1 MTASSGHNHNA
12 LRLTKQKLAEQDVKN
27 LRGSGMFKVRSR
39 FDARKLREAAQ
50 RANFASLT
58 HAAAAIRLTA
68 RRSIRRSK
76 RQSSPGRPPHT
87 RAGQLKR
94 AILYAIER
102 QKAKAI
108 IGPSAQIVGTS
119 GHAHE
124 FGGRYRREVFP
135 KRAFMGPALMENL
148 PRLPK
153 FWRASV
159 K

>member
-1 MTASSGHNHNA
+1 MSG
-12 LRLTKQKLAEQDVKN
+12 LR
-27 LRGSGMFKVRSR
+27 FRSR
-39 FDARKLREAAQ
+39 INTEKVVRAAN
-50 RANFASLT
+50 RANFECLT

-76 RQSSPGRPPHT
+76 RQSSPGSPPHT

-94 AILYAIER
+94 AILYAVER
-102 QKAKAI
+102 QKANAI
-108 IGPSAQIVGTS
+108 IGPSAQVVGTS

-124 FGGRYRREVFP
+124 FGGRYRKQNYP
-135 KRAFMGPALMENL
+135 KRPFMGPALMENL

-153 FWRASV
+153 FWAASV